1 MERSLETLEFDHWV
15 RGKQRTSSAPFY
27 TKNRPFSQDRLGTSI
42 GEANSQREMMR
53 VFLQE
58 HSEERL
64 VELVVLLFRKTGLV
78 ESFKIDE
85 KKLRCAALL
94 LLKP

>member
-1 MERSLETLEFDHWV
+1 MC
-15 RGKQRTSSAPFY
+15 
-27 TKNRPFSQDRLGTSI
+27 
-42 GEANSQREMMR
+42 

-94 LLKP
+94 LLKPYASHKPASPPIKLSTGRRTA

>member
-1 MERSLETLEFDHWV
+1 
-15 RGKQRTSSAPFY
+15 
-27 TKNRPFSQDRLGTSI
+27 
-42 GEANSQREMMR
+42 MMR

-94 LLKP
+94 LLKPYASHTP